1 VRRLIYL
8 LILTVLLTGADSGRA
23 LFDQPGAALAQQA
36 QQQRRP
42 NIFEM
47 IFGGGLRRQIFNNR
61 RRQPEPTNT
70 RRVIVSEPNRVRE
83 PKTPPKPVVEKAEN
97 AAKILIVGDF
107 LANGMAWGLE
117 QAYAENP
124 NVVFIDKSS
133 GLSGLVRDDVVD
145 WPGVIGPY
153 IDETNPIAVIVLVG
167 MNDRQQMRLPDGA
180 VDKLTDGWKRE
191 YQSRI
196 RAVIE
201 NVKSRNIALIWVG
214 LPAVKSNNMNSDY
227 TVFNEFYRTNVEAA
241 EGQFVDIWD
250 GFTNAEG
257 AFISAG
263 PDINGQIV
271 RLRNSDGI
279 NMTNAGKQKLAFYAE
294 RAIRKATGL
303 GSDAI
308 AEALPDLG
316 GAEALRSPLYD
327 PAETGKTIVIS
338 LDDPQMDGSD
348 ILDGEADPKGQDE
361 EKYSTAYRLVHEGVA
376 AAPHA
381 GRIDADWGPPE
392 PAREKNPSPIA
403 APPATA
409 TPDPVTE

>member
-1 VRRLIYL
+1 VRRLVYL
-8 LILTVLLTGADSGRA
+8 LILTVILTGADSGSA
-23 LFDQPGAALAQQA
+23 LFMSPGVAMAQQA

-47 IFGGGLRRQIFNNR
+47 LFGGGLRRQIFNNR
-61 RRQPEPTNT
+61 RRQQQPTNT
-70 RRVIVSEPNRVRE
+70 RRVIVSEPTRARE
-83 PKTPPKPVVEKAEN
+83 PATPPKPVVEKAED

-107 LANGMAWGLE
+107 LADGLAWGLE

-124 NVVFIDKSS
+124 DVVFVDKSS

-145 WPGVIGPY
+145 WPGVIGGY
-153 IDETNPIAVIVLVG
+153 IDETSPVAVIVLTG

-191 YQSRI
+191 YEARI
-196 RAVIE
+196 RAIIE

-227 TVFNEFYRTNVEAA
+227 IVFNEFYRTNVEAA

-279 NMTNAGKQKLAFYAE
+279 NMTNAGKHKLAFYAE

-303 GSDAI
+303 GSDTI

-338 LDDPQMDGSD
+338 LDDPRMDGSD
-348 ILDGEADPKGQDE
+348 TLDGEDGPDQQDE

-376 AAPHA
+376 APPHP
-381 GRIDADWGPPE
+381 GRIDADWGLPE
-392 PAREKNPSPIA
+392 PAIEKNAPQIA
-403 APPATA
+403 VPTAPAL
-409 TPDPVTE
+409 PVPVAE